1 MKLTYLNRQ
10 SRSKRKRKGINT
22 INFGSLLIVVL
33 FVAWVMLFISVGRM
47 NNNNHDVLPISSTS
61 TNNDIKKDDN
71 VITNNN
77 KRINYR
83 TTDEKNYYLHVKSN
97 DRTKPHLSRHNIQ
110 SISTSSSALRKNKT
124 LHLYFINLDKSAD
137 RAAALKENIA
147 SLSWNSQSTFQLHRV
162 HAITVNEVKELY
174 KNGSLY
180 FKQVEEQESLKQ
192 NGRNE
197 INTIHNETKL
207 IDRARRSKDINTFTF
222 HEVAC
227 TLSHLRAIK
236 QAYDDGQ
243 EMAIILEDDALISQD
258 FVDNWESYADQA
270 PSDWQI
276 LQWMTSNTFANKRS
290 IHTHHDFWMSWRWY
304 FWGAVLY
311 SIRREGMERIIK
323 ASYENIKVKTRSNIG
338 YDTMT
343 SSTTTHADRW
353 MFSEPQVVTA
363 DSLVFYLT
371 KTYTST
377 YPWITLRNCSSTI
390 MHGDR
395 EDYTFGKSS
404 IAIPPPLLTES
415 QLLSMKRPE
424 TIAIVMNLRLKDIAS
439 ATDEIQSLKVDVEV
453 LSNIHPHSR
462 WFVKIVL
469 VNDSLKPYVEDMLSS
484 HLPISGIGAMVD
496 IHLEVN
502 RDRFNKFEFLR
513 SILDELK
520 TYEYV
525 LLKDN
530 DIAIAGFEWNAFMD
544 AKGSSTLSSPF
555 YETSEDWL
563 ERNRIKRNYSRQLV
577 NFQHGV
583 NFNKYDDAS
592 YSSALEPIS
601 TMFLE
606 MKFILMKAEF
616 ADWFFSRIFQ
626 AQFFI
631 NQDISWGV
639 DLMWCGAAHQYNII
653 HDNGKM
659 NACSLIPLNILDRD
673 TKQISKPDDFNMRGN
688 ELVKRWRSDP
698 RFSSW
703 FSKIPLKHLSRFQL
717 TLVPKQYTLRDV
729 RRICA
734 PLRKTKIDMSECGK
748 KIHSV
753 VVKAYKEPE
762 Q

>member
-10 SRSKRKRKGINT
+10 SRSKRKRKGEINI
-22 INFGSLLIVVL
+22 INFGSLLLVLL
-33 FVAWVMLFISVGRM
+33 FVAWVTFMLSSVRTTKDIHY
-47 NNNNHDVLPISSTS
+47 NKDHNVLRISSITTGTKNDMNKNYVIS
-61 TNNDIKKDDN
+61 NNQ
-71 VITNNN
+71 
-77 KRINYR
+77 RINYR
-83 TTDEKNYYLHVKSN
+83 IDENNYHHVKSN
-97 DRTKPHLSRHNIQ
+97 ADRGRMK
-110 SISTSSSALRKNKT
+110 KT

-147 SLSWNSQSTFQLHRV
+147 SLSWKNSQSTFQLHRV
-162 HAITVNEVKELY
+162 PAITVNEVKELY
-174 KNGSLY
+174 TNGSLY
-180 FKQVEEQESLKQ
+180 FKQMEQQESLKQ
-192 NGRNE
+192 NGNI

-207 IDRARRSKDINTFTF
+207 IDRARTPADINTFTF

-276 LQWMTSNTFANKRS
+276 LQWMTSNTFVNKRA
-290 IHTHHDFWMSWRWY
+290 IHTHDDFWMSWRWY

-311 SIRREGMERIIK
+311 SIRREGMERIIE
-323 ASYENIKVKTRSNIG
+323 ASSYANHNKVKITRNVGNDS
-338 YDTMT
+338 TT
-343 SSTTTHADRW
+343 STATTTTHADRW

-484 HLPISGIGAMVD
+484 HLPISGIGRMVD

-502 RDRFNKFEFLR
+502 RDRFNKFAFLR
-513 SILDELK
+513 SILDEVK
-520 TYEYV
+520 TYEHI

-530 DIAIAGFEWNAFMD
+530 DIAIAGFEWNTFMN

-563 ERNRIKRNYSRQLV
+563 ERNRAKRYYYRQLV

-583 NFNKYDDAS
+583 IFNKYDDAS
-592 YSSALEPIS
+592 YSSALEPIT

-606 MKFILMKAEF
+606 MKLVLIKAEF

-631 NQDISWGV
+631 HQDISWGV

-729 RRICA
+729 QKICA
-734 PLRKTKIDMSECGK
+734 PLGKTKIDMSECGK